1 MPITLKCY
9 ANCDDV
15 LLVWRVN
22 NYPNAT
28 IPGCLGF
35 AVEIKKQ
42 DGRIEILNNLKGF
55 EADKPHAGET
65 QATTKWP
72 LQTYMW
78 SDHTILLG
86 TQVQFRV
93 TAMLGSAGQLTRG
106 ETSDWSDIQTL
117 MPQAGARTAAFFNRG
132 FILSQFVSRY
142 ARENKLTTMS
152 ALKTSLSTQV
162 ASPLMQFLAGALGS
176 AIRGILQE
184 ARLNPKIELYC
195 ALFELDLDD
204 LIEGLAALKGR
215 AHVILGNGSVKH
227 HEDDENAKAATRLA
241 QAGVDLHRRM
251 VAPTG
256 LAHNK
261 FVVVVID
268 NIPFGVWTGST
279 NWTLTGLHTQINNGL
294 AIENR
299 ELAQTYLDQ
308 WSALKNAEDS
318 FTPALKAA
326 NSNAKGP
333 FTLQQKDSA
342 RIWFTPNIDKDK
354 STPGGADISDLITL
368 VNAAKEGILFVLFMP
383 GQEPLN
389 TILKRQQENLYV
401 RGVVSTLPMGSKDNP
416 SGTFQIMNGT
426 GYKEYKLDVVQP
438 QGVGAVG
445 DFLSTFTRQ
454 DFLSG
459 MGFAITHSKV
469 LVIDPFGSRPVVV
482 TGSHNMSTSASGK
495 NDENLVIVENCPEL
509 ARAYAVNCMSV
520 YKHYRWPASQHD
532 AKQPGNSTQGY
543 LSTVDSWQNRTQNP
557 STIADLKFWMNTDA

>member
-9 ANCDDV
+9 TNCDDV
-15 LLVWRVN
+15 LLVWHVN
-22 NYPNAT
+22 NTPNST

-35 AVEIKKQ
+35 AIEIKKQ
-42 DGRIEILNNLKGF
+42 DGSIETLHNLKGF
-55 EADKPHAGET
+55 EADKPQTGET

-78 SDHTILLG
+78 NDHTILHG

-93 TAMLGSAGQLTRG
+93 TAMLGLPNHLNRGDASA
-106 ETSDWSDIQTL
+106 WSDIQTL
-117 MPQAGARTAAFFNRG
+117 SPQAGAKTSAFFNRG

-142 ARENKLTTMS
+142 AKEHNLTTMP
-152 ALKTSLSTQV
+152 ALKTALSTQIT
-162 ASPLMQFLAGALGS
+162 SPLMQFLAGELGS

-184 ARLNPKIELYC
+184 ARHNPKIELYC
-195 ALFELDLDD
+195 TLFELDLDD
-204 LIEGLAALKGR
+204 LIEGLSALKGR

-227 HEDDENAKAATRLA
+227 HEEDENVKAATRLT

-261 FVVVVID
+261 SVVIVID
-268 NIPFGVWTGST
+268 GKPFGVWTGST
-279 NWTLTGLHTQINNGL
+279 NWTLTGLHTQINNGI

-299 ELAQTYLDQ
+299 DIAQSYLDQ
-308 WSALKNAEDS
+308 WTAIKNAESS
-318 FTPALKAA
+318 FTHALKAA
-326 NSNAKGP
+326 NASAKGP
-333 FTLQQKDSA
+333 YSLQQNESA
-342 RIWFTPNIDKDK
+342 RVWFTPNIDKDN
-354 STPGGADISDLITL
+354 STPGGADISDLIEV
-368 VNAAKEGILFVLFMP
+368 VNGAKEGILFVLFMP

-389 TILKRQQENLYV
+389 TILKRQQEGLYV
-401 RGVVSTLPMGSKDNP
+401 RGVVSTLPMGSRDNP
-416 SGTFQIMNGT
+416 SGTYQIMTGT
-426 GYKEYKLDVVQP
+426 GYKEYKLEVVQP

-469 LVIDPFGSRPVVV
+469 LVIDPFGNHPVVV
-482 TGSHNMSTSASGK
+482 TGSHNMSASASGK
-495 NDENLVIVENCPEL
+495 NDENLVIIENCPEL

-520 YKHYRWPASQHD
+520 YKYYRWPASQHD
-532 AKQPGNSTQGY
+532 AKQPGNASQGY
-543 LSTVDSWQNRTQNP
+543 LSTADSWQNRTQNP